1 MYGRDISAAMAQKY
15 TGDVTI
21 LPRLGGPTALLRLV
35 QNPTRKMMEK
45 YIQEGQLAAFEKLTH
60 IRHVTALERELSA
73 GLAQCM
79 ELREYE
85 AVNAAVAIG
94 GGAGGGAPMGVM
106 APAPPPATPFMMMG
120 RSMSV
125 GFNLSVASTST
136 GGPYHEGGSSLPE
149 GSLPPSAAASD
160 GTAAF
165 SSHAQGETKPT
176 SPRSRSAPGA
186 RPLSP
191 RTSGEHE
198 PALSAA
204 VLISPPDLSP
214 ATADAA
220 NAPPLGAG
228 SASRSPP
235 LSPVYSPASAGANSA
250 AASAAPTPSDCGSG
264 AREWQRQSG
273 GGAAGDAEA
282 YYVPEGY
289 VPEGLH
295 ADDGD
300 GSGSPQSK
308 GSSPVGLRSRDNQAI
323 LLSRSVRQSK
333 ALRQLSEEK
342 EALHKAV
349 AERAEALKLSEAK
362 LKACQQRVRQLEEAL
377 RAVKD
382 SADAA
387 LDLEEPA

>member
-1 MYGRDISAAMAQKY
+1 
-15 TGDVTI
+15 
-21 LPRLGGPTALLRLV
+21 
-35 QNPTRKMMEK
+35 
-45 YIQEGQLAAFEKLTH
+45 
-60 IRHVTALERELSA
+60 
-73 GLAQCM
+73 
-79 ELREYE
+79 
-85 AVNAAVAIG
+85 
-94 GGAGGGAPMGVM
+94 MGVV
-106 APAPPPATPFMMMG
+106 APAPPPATPFVMMG

-160 GTAAF
+160 GTAAS
-165 SSHAQGETKPT
+165 SSHAQGEAKPT

-198 PALSAA
+198 PALPAA
-204 VLISPPDLSP
+204 VLISALSP
-214 ATADAA
+214 AIADAA
-220 NAPPLGAG
+220 NTPPLGAG
-228 SASRSPP
+228 SGSRSPP
-235 LSPVYSPASAGANSA
+235 LSPVYSPASAGTNSA

-264 AREWQRQSG
+264 AREWLRQSG

-282 YYVPEGY
+282 FY